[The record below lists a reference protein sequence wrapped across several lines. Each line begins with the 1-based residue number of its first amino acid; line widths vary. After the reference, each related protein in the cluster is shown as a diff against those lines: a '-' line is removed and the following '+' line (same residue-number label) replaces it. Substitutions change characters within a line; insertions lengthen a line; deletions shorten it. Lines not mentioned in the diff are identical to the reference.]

1 MYFIKNKFDWV
12 LCFLRLFIFNYWYF
26 ISSWNQTLC
35 SANGIQRHNC
45 SLLHNQKIIK
55 KESSVSILQ

>member
-12 LCFLRLFIFNYWYF
+12 LCCLKLFIFNYWYF

-35 SANGIQRHNC
+35 SDNGIHC
-45 SLLHNQKIIK
+45 SRQFYQFQFINIETQLF
-55 KESSVSILQ
+55 VPP